1 MESREKIGIKPVS
14 RHGESPPKAIAG
26 RSRKVDWMPDTNVKI
41 LLVDDFATIRM
52 VMKLELGRLGYR
64 NVDEAEDG
72 MTALSMVEFAVESSE
87 PYTIIICDWDMPEM
101 SGLELLQ
108 RLRADASIGNVPF
121 LMVTGDSQLE
131 SAQRAL
137 NAGATDYLVKPISP
151 DALAKKMQKILEISG
166 KPAA

>member
-1 MESREKIGIKPVS
+1 
-14 RHGESPPKAIAG
+14 
-26 RSRKVDWMPDTNVKI
+26 MPDNSIKI

-52 VMKLELGRLGYR
+52 VVKLELGRLGYR

-72 MTALSMVEFAVESSE
+72 MTALSMVEFAVESGE
-87 PYTIIICDWDMPEM
+87 PYSMIICDWDMPEM
-101 SGLELLQ
+101 SGLEFLQ
-108 RLRADASIGNVPF
+108 RIRADGTLGSVPF

-137 NAGATDYLVKPISP
+137 TAGATDYLVKPISP
-151 DALAKKMQKILEISG
+151 DALAKKMQKILAS